1 MFWTPLADVN
11 DDEHGDN
18 VPYGPYGAAV
28 LAAGNCSV
36 MALPATAFTHALS
49 VYWVSTNVPV
59 VDAESCVNVALA
71 HPVLG

>member
-1 MFWTPLADVN
+1 MN

-28 LAAGNCSV
+28 LAAGNFSV
-36 MALPATAFTHALS
+36 MALPATAFPHALS

-59 VDAESCVNVALA
+59 VEVEFCANVAMA
-71 HPVLG
+71 HPLLG